1 MRFVCVSV
9 LFLYYFYKSTHIGK
23 EKKALATL
31 ERPPAMH
38 MELIEKKKGGLLF
51 KDLVTGSV
59 CCTWQLTTTLF
70 TPQPVY

>member
-1 MRFVCVSV
+1 
-9 LFLYYFYKSTHIGK
+9 
-23 EKKALATL
+23 
-31 ERPPAMH
+31 MH